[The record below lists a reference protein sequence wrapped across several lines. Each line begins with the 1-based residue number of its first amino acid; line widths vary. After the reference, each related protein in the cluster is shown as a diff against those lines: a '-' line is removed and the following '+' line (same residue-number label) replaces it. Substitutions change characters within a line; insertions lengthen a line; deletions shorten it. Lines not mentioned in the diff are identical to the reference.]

1 MKKKI
6 LSRKAFGFF
15 LALILVLCVMAP
27 LYALDKAKE
36 SDDDSAGNGLL
47 QNITEV
53 FGAEDDDADDWIG
66 DAESGISFCEVEA
79 DEVSVSL
86 LDKKGT
92 DATATEMT
100 DSTYEPTDIV
110 RVSIV
115 LEGQSTIEK
124 GYDVMGIAEND
135 AAMSYR
141 QKLQTQQDA
150 VTRRIENKLDEALDV
165 QWNLTL
171 AANIISAN
179 VEYGQIETIKNV
191 FGVKDVEI
199 EAQYLP
205 VETVEEELVDNTVSP
220 QMELSGG
227 MTGMTEAWDSGYTGA
242 GRRVAIIDTG
252 IDPDHQSF
260 AADAFDYSLK
270 KTAELAGVSVDSYNL
285 LDADELE
292 EKAGMLNVQG
302 KAVSSGKDLFVSNK
316 IAFGFNY
323 VDCDYNISHDKDSQ
337 TDHGSHVSGI
347 AAANRYIETS
357 EGVFK
362 DAFDVC
368 KVVGNAPDAQLLI
381 MKVFGVN
388 GGAYDSDYMAAIE
401 DALILGADSVN
412 LSLGATAGGF
422 SQAGVYQYL
431 MEKLEA
437 SGTVV
442 CVAAGNSGNWS
453 DHVRTED
460 YLGAGYLYTDQVTYN
475 TISTPGSYTNVMT
488 VASVNNSGQIS
499 NALYRVTNEN
509 GESCSGTYSETTY
522 NVMKEFTS
530 LDTSGDGSGTTYDFV
545 FIDGYGQAPEL
556 EHIDVKGKIFI
567 CSRGNEVT
575 FYDKAGYAVE
585 NGAVATIV
593 YNNVDGTAG
602 MDMSDYHHE
611 EPAVMITK
619 QAAAAIKALAAR
631 QTDSAGNL
639 YYTGKMTVISGLSV
653 IEDGPDYY
661 SMSDFSSWG
670 TTGDLALKP
679 EITAPGGS
687 IFSVKGDTAA
697 TDTYKTNSGTSM
709 ATPQVSGIT
718 ALIRQYIE
726 AQGWVAS
733 TGFTAR
739 QLSQSLLMSTADPLK
754 DGNGNYYS
762 LLQQGAGLANSGN
775 AVNADTFIMMED
787 DASPSAGDG
796 KVKAELGDDPQK
808 TGIYEFSFDIYN
820 TSGEEKGFELSADVF
835 TQDYFEGISNDNV
848 ESTAYYMKQST
859 TALDSYAVFSEN
871 GKAQLDGTVT
881 VPAKGSVKVKAR
893 IVISDKGKA
902 VLDKYF
908 PRGTY
913 LQAFV
918 YAKPKASSEG
928 VVTSAHSIP
937 VLAFYG
943 NWTDVAMYDGG
954 SFDNGQLV
962 SYYCTDKTSDG
973 SRTSI
978 LPNSF
983 YDEDPDL
990 YPPYLTGSNHVVLS
1004 NNGESYAYG
1013 GNPLVSDSHYYSER
1027 DAVSSNATVVQWSY
1041 MPIRD
1046 FAVIETEIVNKTTN
1060 KTLFEKNEEGNWN
1073 SPYYDKS
1080 ASLWQGGW
1088 ADRGYGID
1096 YSLNEQV
1103 KAGDELEF
1111 SFAILP
1117 EYYRDYAMGA
1127 KAEPGSGGK
1136 LTTTAKVD
1144 DAAPVLKNLE
1154 YDASRLTLNAQDDNY
1169 VAAAVLYNEDGTEIL
1184 DYVGAVQEASVQ
1196 PGEALDYVLENG
1208 AKLSGNYLI
1217 QIYDYAMNVATY
1229 RVKIAESSIS
1239 FRGSMLGFDLESGNW
1254 VQVDPSADKLGAVT
1268 ETTRVYT
1275 AASAVE
1281 DTIYAV
1287 AYDTQLYRLSVKD
1300 PAESAKL
1307 GEIGYTV
1314 VDMAYNV
1321 ADGKMYGVTDKNMLI
1336 TIDMETGR
1344 GAEIGTIPF
1353 TTNTLACDAA
1363 GTFYSSLYGTGK
1375 VYSYTLDALKSSSFV
1390 LDLNGDGV
1398 FDNKD
1403 SQALLDHVSGKALL
1417 DDATKAD
1424 VDGDG
1429 DVDTYDVYLLFDKL
1443 PGRVHQVAD
1452 IGVASKYMQA
1462 MEVDPNS
1469 NELYWMSYSTSMF
1482 GSNEVGFSVLY
1493 KIDAV
1498 SGQTTRYQDVWDQVS
1513 SFVILDKDAGS
1524 IYEPINGT
1532 DKDFQAGKNAMT
1544 DNSEQAAIAAL
1555 VGVDNTVKNDVVA
1568 EGESGTLI
1576 EVPLYNSAASTNGLF
1591 TLVYPSDAMGYV
1603 SVQSDAELTSLAQTA
1618 EGTLTFAYADQTQ
1631 FIADSKVATVIFR
1644 VLKCDGDVAITE
1656 KEINYDHVAVESS
1669 YDGGAHQWGDWLETS
1684 AATCVDEGVRA
1695 STCSLCG
1702 ETKTETIPV
1711 NENAHDYSEWNV
1723 VASPAGNDP
1732 GTESRTCSHCGRTE
1746 SRWTVVENAEI
1757 TAAERSM
1764 SVLGIHKDYLGTA
1777 TVGDSYGL
1785 YLNDATKLTT
1795 TDGSLRYFVT
1805 LGDATP
1811 LNGVVKVKLS
1821 TEGIIGAGYG
1831 YAIKKDIVESVGWD
1845 SDELDY
1851 DIPLENGIGTLTAY
1865 SYYNSSSYTTLKIYF
1880 SVNEGGYGIASP
1892 LDTGD
1897 KSLMNGDGY
1906 IKSIGVLN
1914 GGISSSVWEET
1925 VDDNNHIVVR
1935 TGYVYL
1941 DPKATAKDALLH
1953 LAFDVQE
1960 GTAGRSLEI
1969 YSGHDAENH
1978 GENLRDSGMD
1988 LQLVNGL
1995 GKAEFC
2001 TSYGDNGYLRKY
2013 TVYFEMPGNVA
2024 PSLVA
2029 GVGSVAEAKVKVAE
2043 AFTLNLD
2050 EIFAD
2055 VNGDALSYTVS
2066 VNGAEA
2072 VAVNARYSFT
2082 PDTDGTVTLVF
2093 YACDGAL
2100 TSEAYTVTLTVL
2112 KNAVFAGDLNDD
2124 GVVDMR
2130 DITLLRRYVAG
2141 WDVVVNVENGDVNAD
2156 GIVDMKDITLLR
2168 RYVAGWDVT
2177 LG

>member
-6 LSRKAFGFF
+6 LSRKAFCFF

-36 SDDDSAGNGLL
+36 SNGDSAENSLL
-47 QNITEV
+47 QNIAEV
-53 FGAEDDDADDWIG
+53 FNSEGDDETVWSG
-66 DAESGISFCEVEA
+66 DTENGISFCEVDA

-86 LDKKGT
+86 LDEKGT
-92 DATATEMT
+92 DTAATEGT

-150 VTRRIENKLDEALDV
+150 VTRRIENKLDETLDV

-205 VETVEEELVDNTVSP
+205 VETVDEDTTDNTASP
-220 QMELSGG
+220 RMEISGG
-227 MTGMTEAWDSGYTGA
+227 MTGMTKAWDSGYTGA

-260 AADAFDYSLK
+260 DADAFDYSLN
-270 KTAELAGVSVDSYNL
+270 KTAELAGVGVDSYNL
-285 LDADELE
+285 LDAEELE

-302 KAVSSGKDLFVSNK
+302 KLASSGKDLFVSNK

-357 EGVFK
+357 EGVFE

-381 MKVFGVN
+381 MKVFGVS
-388 GGAYDSDYMAAIE
+388 GGAFASDYMAAIE
-401 DALILGADSVN
+401 DALVLGADSVN
-412 LSLGATAGGF
+412 LSLGASYGGF

-499 NALYRVTNEN
+499 NSLYRVDAEN
-509 GESCSGTYSETTY
+509 GESYSGTYSETTY

-530 LDTSGDGSGTTYDFV
+530 LDTSADGVGTTYDFV

-556 EHIDVKGKIFI
+556 DHIDVKGKIFI

-619 QAAAAIKALAAR
+619 QAAAAIKALATR
-631 QTDSAGNL
+631 QTDSEGNL

-653 IEDGPDYY
+653 IEDGLDYY

-687 IFSVKGDTAA
+687 IFSVKGDTSA

-709 ATPQVSGIT
+709 ATPQVSGIS
-718 ALIRQYIE
+718 ALIGQYID
-726 AQGWVAS
+726 AKGWVAS
-733 TGFTAR
+733 TGFNAR
-739 QLSQSLLMSTADPLK
+739 QLSQSLLMSTAEPLK

-775 AVNADTFIMMED
+775 AVNADTFIMMGE

-835 TQDYFEGISNDNV
+835 TQDYFEAISNDNV

-859 TALDSYAVFSEN
+859 TALDSYTVFSEN

-918 YAKPKASSEG
+918 YAKPKVSSEG
-928 VVTSAHSIP
+928 LVTATHSIP

-954 SFDNGQLV
+954 SYANGQLV
-962 SYYCTDKTSDG
+962 SYYCTDNTSDG
-973 SRTSI
+973 SRSSI
-978 LPNSF
+978 ISNAY
-983 YDEDPDL
+983 YDEDPEL
-990 YPPYLTGSNHVVLS
+990 YPRYLSGSNHVVLS
-1004 NNGESYAYG
+1004 KNGKSYAYG
-1013 GNPLVSDSHYYSER
+1013 GNPLVNDSQYYSER
-1027 DAVSSNATVVQWSY
+1027 DAVSSEATVVQWSY

-1046 FAVIETEIVNKTTN
+1046 FAAIETEIVNKTTN

-1073 SPYYDKS
+1073 SPIYNS
-1080 ASLWQGGW
+1080 GLWQGGW
-1088 ADRGYGID
+1088 LASSYGINC
-1096 YSLNEQV
+1096 SLKEQV

-1127 KAEPGSGGK
+1127 KEEPGSGGK
-1136 LTTTAKVD
+1136 LTATATVD
-1144 DAAPVLKNLE
+1144 DAPPVLKSLD
-1154 YDASRLTLNAQDDNY
+1154 YDTNRLTLKAQDSNY
-1169 VAAAVLYNEDGTEIL
+1169 IAAAVLYNEDGTEIL
-1184 DYVGAVQEASVQ
+1184 DYAAAVQGADVQ
-1196 PGEALDYVLENG
+1196 PGAAFDYVLEG
-1208 AKLSGNYLI
+1208 ESELSGYYLI

-1229 RVKIAESSIS
+1229 RVKIAESNIS

-1254 VQVDPSADKLGAVT
+1254 VQVDSSADKLGAVT
-1268 ETTRVYT
+1268 GATRVYT
-1275 AASAVE
+1275 AASAIK

-1287 AYDTQLYRLSVKD
+1287 AYDTQLYRLSVDD
-1300 PAESAKL
+1300 PTESAKL

-1314 VDMAYNV
+1314 VDMAYN
-1321 ADGKMYGVTDKNMLI
+1321 ATDGKMYGVTDKNGLI

-1353 TTNTLACDAA
+1353 TTNTLACDAK
-1363 GTFYSSLYGTGK
+1363 GTFYSGLYGTGK
-1375 VYSYTLDALKSSSFV
+1375 VYSYTLDALKVSSFV

-1403 SQALLDHVSGKALL
+1403 SQALLDHVSGKAVL
-1417 DDATKAD
+1417 DDTAKAD

-1429 DVDTYDVYLLFDKL
+1429 DIDTYDVYLLFDKL

-1524 IYEPINGT
+1524 VYEPINGT
-1532 DKDFQAGKNAMT
+1532 SKDFEAAKNAMA

-1555 VGVDNTVKNDVVA
+1555 AGVNNSVKTNAVA
-1568 EGESGTLI
+1568 EEECSTLV

-1591 TLVYPSDAMGYV
+1591 TLVYPSDAMTYV
-1603 SVQSDAELTSLAQTA
+1603 SVQSDAELTSLAQTS
-1618 EGTLTFAYADQTQ
+1618 EGMLTFAYADQTQ
-1631 FIADSKVATVIFR
+1631 FIADSEVATVTFR
-1644 VLKCDGDVAITE
+1644 VLKCDGDVTITE
-1656 KEINYDHVAVESS
+1656 KEINHDHVAVESS
-1669 YDGGAHQWGDWLETS
+1669 YDGGAHQWGDWVETS
-1684 AATCVDEGVRA
+1684 SATCVDEGVKT

-1711 NENAHDYSEWNV
+1711 NENAHDYSEWTV
-1723 VASPAGNDP
+1723 TASPVGNDP

-1746 SRWTVVENAEI
+1746 ARWIVAENADI
-1757 TAAERSM
+1757 ATAEHHT
-1764 SVLGIHKDYLGTA
+1764 SVLGIHKDYIGTA
-1777 TVGDSYGL
+1777 TVGEPYRL

-1811 LNGVVKVKLS
+1811 LNSVIKVKLS
-1821 TEGIIGAGYG
+1821 TEGIMGAGHG
-1831 YAIKKDIVESVGWD
+1831 YAIKKEIVESVGWD

-1851 DIPLENGIGTLTAY
+1851 DIQLENGIGTLTAY
-1865 SYYNSSSYTTLKIYF
+1865 SYYNGSSYTTLKIYF
-1880 SVNEGGYGIASP
+1880 SVTEGGYGVVSP
-1892 LDTGD
+1892 LDTED

-1914 GGISSSVWEET
+1914 GSISSSTWEES
-1925 VDDNNHIVVR
+1925 VDDDNHIAVR

-1941 DPKATAKDALLH
+1941 DSKATAKDALLH
-1953 LAFDVQE
+1953 LTFDVQE
-1960 GTAGRSLEI
+1960 GTSGRSLEI
-1969 YSGHDAENH
+1969 YSGYDAENH

-2029 GVGSVAEAKVKVAE
+2029 GVSSAVEAKVKVAE
-2043 AFTLNLD
+2043 AFTLDLN
-2050 EIFAD
+2050 EIFTD
-2055 VNGDALSYTVS
+2055 VNGDVLSYSVS

-2072 VAVNARYSFT
+2072 VAADAQYSFT
-2082 PDTDGTVTLVF
+2082 PDVDGMVTLVF

-2112 KNAVFAGDLNDD
+2112 KNAAFAGDLNDD
-2124 GVVDMR
+2124 GIVDMR
-2130 DITLLRRYVAG
+2130 DVTLLRRYVAG
-2141 WDVVVNVENGDVNAD
+2141 WDIDVNVENGDVNAD